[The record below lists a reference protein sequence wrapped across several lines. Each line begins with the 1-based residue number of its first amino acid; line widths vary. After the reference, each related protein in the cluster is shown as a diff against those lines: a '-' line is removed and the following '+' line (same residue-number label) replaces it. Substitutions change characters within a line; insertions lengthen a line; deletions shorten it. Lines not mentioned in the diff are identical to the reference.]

1 MGLVSVDEPI
11 YPPLKL
17 TTIRSL
23 VDPSPEHMNV
33 AGNADD
39 FFCTPD
45 LSSVT
50 FESPMDRPLGSIDFN
65 AAASAGPSHRR
76 SGSSRDASEGSYYEG
91 GNMSCLPTF
100 RRQKVMSADVASV
113 GNASDTLVV
122 IGELGGKMS
131 GRDLH
136 EKAKAVL
143 NAGNYD
149 QAIVMFEAIEKAQRN
164 RFGDVHPSVG
174 AATHNVAV
182 VRLRMGQADVAEEL
196 FEQAVAI
203 RRKVLGDE
211 HLDLAVRAAQKG
223 SGKDYI
229 VAKGCALT
237 FDSFFSLG
245 IAGKTR
251 IRTSG
256 AAKVRRWPS
265 CPS

>member
-223 SGKDYI
+223 VGQGLYCRKRL
-229 VAKGCALT
+229 CT
-237 FDSFFSLG
+237 H
-245 IAGKTR
+245 
-251 IRTSG
+251 IRLVFLS
-256 AAKVRRWPS
+256 RHRWQN
-265 CPS
+265 

>member
-1 MGLVSVDEPI
+1 
-11 YPPLKL
+11 
-17 TTIRSL
+17 
-23 VDPSPEHMNV
+23 MNV

-65 AAASAGPSHRR
+65 AAVSSAGPSHRR
-76 SGSSRDASEGSYYEG
+76 SGSWDSSEGYEG
-91 GNMSCLPTF
+91 GNKSCLPSF

-113 GNASDTLVV
+113 GNASDTLVMM
-122 IGELGGKMS
+122 GDLGGKIS
-131 GRDLH
+131 GRELH

-143 NAGNYD
+143 NAGNYG
-149 QAIVMFEAIEKAQRN
+149 QAIVMFEAIEKAQMD
-164 RFGDVHPSVG
+164 RFGHVHPSVG

-211 HLDLAVRAAQKG
+211 HLDLAV
-223 SGKDYI
+223 SGTHFDFGEDEN
-229 VAKGCALT
+229 AKGVHSHSTL
-237 FDSFFSLG
+237 FVY
-245 IAGKTR
+245 R
-251 IRTSG
+251 
-256 AAKVRRWPS
+256 RRWQN
-265 CPS
+265 